1 VSKEG
6 KIITSG
12 NDASLQKTKTK
23 GPIYLIVGCGSVGFT
38 VANELKK
45 LGREVVVIDRD
56 RDRVKTLRDQNLEAI
71 TGGLDDPKVLEKLE
85 QSKVGTVLVLSSDDD
100 SNKNSLDIVKS
111 LFPNAYIVTRA
122 ADPIHKEELEES
134 GADMVLL
141 PSNVIANATIRY
153 LERIESKTHAKE
165 LLNIIQGAGEG
176 GLAIVAHDNPDPDAI
191 SSSLAL
197 KEIAK
202 TVGVEAEILHRGE
215 IGHQSNRAFVNLLE
229 IDARKIKGDEY
240 KEYSKIALIDAAAPG
255 ANNPLPEGTRIDII
269 IDHHLSNG
277 KTIEADYIDI
287 RTDVG
292 ATSTIMTKYIQELG
306 ITIDKNLST
315 ALLYGIR
322 TDTQEFKRNTS
333 SADLGAAT
341 FLYPQADHEILT
353 SLETPPMSLETLDV
367 LGEAIR
373 NKRIKGSNLISNVG
387 FILDRDVIPQAA
399 DYLLNL
405 EGISTV
411 VVFGLGDDQIYLSGR
426 SRDIRLNVGNVM
438 SDAFGDIGS
447 AGGHS
452 TIAAAQVP
460 LGLFSGAK
468 DKQTLLELSEEAIIK
483 RFFRVIGVEEKEE

>member
-1 VSKEG
+1 M
-6 KIITSG
+6 
-12 NDASLQKTKTK
+12 
-23 GPIYLIVGCGSVGFT
+23 GCGSVGFT
-38 VANELKK
+38 VANELRKQ
-45 LGREVVVIDRD
+45 GRDVVVVDKD
-56 RDRVKTLRDQNLEAI
+56 GDRVKTLRDQKFEAI
-71 TGGLDDPKVLEKLE
+71 KGEIGDPKILEKLE
-85 QSKVGTVLVLSSDDD
+85 HARIETVLILSSDDE
-100 SNKNSLDIVKS
+100 SNKGALEKVKS
-111 LFPNAYIVTRA
+111 LFPYSYIVTRA
-122 ADPIHKEELEES
+122 ADPVHKDELEVS

-153 LERIESKTHAKE
+153 LERMESKIRAKE
-165 LLNIIQGAGEG
+165 LLSIISAAGEKK
-176 GLAIVAHDNPDPDAI
+176 LAIIAHDNPDPDAI

-197 KEIAK
+197 KEISK
-202 TVGVEAEILHRGE
+202 MVDVEAEILHRGE

-229 IDARKIKGDEY
+229 IDAKKIKDEEY
-240 KEYSKIALIDAAAPG
+240 KDYGKIALIDSAAPG
-255 ANNPLPEGTRIDII
+255 ANNPLPEDEKIDII

-277 KTIEADYIDI
+277 KNFDAEYIDI

-292 ATSTIMTKYIQELG
+292 ATSTIMTKYLQELG
-306 ITIDKNLST
+306 ISIDKNLST

-333 SADLGAAT
+333 SADLGAAA
-341 FLYPQADHEILT
+341 FLYPLADHDIL
-353 SLETPPMSLETLDV
+353 SRLDTPPMSVETLDV

-373 NKRIKGSNLISNVG
+373 NKKIKGSNLISNVG

-411 VVFGLGDDQIYLSGR
+411 VVFGLGEDQIFLSGR
-426 SRDIRLNVGNVM
+426 SKDIRLNIGNVM

-460 LGLFSGAK
+460 LGLFSGVK
-468 DKQTLLELSEEAIIK
+468 DKETLMELSEDAILK
-483 RFFRVIGVEEKEE
+483 RFFRAIGVEKKEE